1 MELEKNNIVTLNG
14 GSEYLIVDTI
24 LYNAN
29 KYLYLAR
36 LDQDELAFVKVDNR
50 DNVLVLAKLSDE
62 EYQVVSRL
70 FAEKQ

>member
-14 GSEYLIVDTI
+14 GIEYLIVDTI

-36 LDQDELAFVKVDNR
+36 LDQDELAFVKVDNK

>member
-36 LDQDELAFVKVDNR
+36 LDQDELAFVKVDNK